1 MRIIE
6 LPLKEEDILTLK
18 AGEWVELN
26 GPCYSARD
34 SAHERIFESLKR
46 GEKLPI
52 DLNGAVIYYMGPTPT
67 PPGRIIGSC
76 GPTTSER
83 MDPFTPKLL
92 SLGVK
97 GFIGKGKRSIEV
109 RNAIKEYRGIYFV
122 TVGGAGAYF
131 SQRIKK
137 AKLIAYED
145 LGPEAIYY
153 LELSHFP
160 VMVAIDS
167 FGEDFFNRVNSY

>member
-1 MRIIE
+1 MKKIE
-6 LPLKEEDILTLK
+6 LPLKEDDILNLK

-34 SAHERIFESLKR
+34 SAHRRIIEALEK

-52 DLNGAVIYYMGPTPT
+52 DLKGITIYYMGPSPT
-67 PPGRIIGSC
+67 PPGRVIGSC
-76 GPTTSER
+76 GPTTSKR
-83 MDPFTPKLL
+83 MDSFTPKLI

-97 GFIGKGKRSIEV
+97 GLIGKGKRSVKVKE
-109 RNAIKEYRGIYFV
+109 AIRKFKGIYFV
-122 TVGGAGAYF
+122 TIGGAGAYL
-131 SQRIKK
+131 SERIKDMR
-137 AKLIAYED
+137 LVGYED

-167 FGEDFFNRVNSY
+167 YGRDFFSQ

>member
-1 MRIIE
+1 MKKIE
-6 LPLKEEDILTLK
+6 LPLKEEDILNLK
-18 AGEWVELN
+18 VGEWVELN

-34 SAHERIFESLKR
+34 SAHRRICEALEK

-52 DLNGAVIYYMGPTPT
+52 DLKGITIYYMGPSPA

-76 GPTTSER
+76 GPTTSKR

-97 GFIGKGKRSIEV
+97 GFIGKGKRNIEV
-109 RNAIKEYRGIYFV
+109 RDAIKNFKGIYFV
-122 TVGGAGAYF
+122 TIGGAGAYL
-131 SQRIKK
+131 SEKIKK
-137 AKLIAYED
+137 IELVAYED

-153 LELSHFP
+153 LELFHFP

-167 FGEDFFNRVNSY
+167 YGRDFFDK